1 MIVRPK
7 ATDQEYFCGAPFFT
21 PTAAISTPSATW
33 GMWIDEKGLAMRLTA
48 EQADTIHSEVT
59 ELLGPEARVYLF
71 GSRVDDSRRGG
82 DIDIYIETPI
92 LPQPRS
98 RLKAVLLRRLWER
111 LGTQR
116 IDLLIRA
123 DAEALRPIHL
133 DALEQGIRL

>member
-1 MIVRPK
+1 
-7 ATDQEYFCGAPFFT
+7 
-21 PTAAISTPSATW
+21 
-33 GMWIDEKGLAMRLTA
+33 MWIDEKGLAMRLTA